1 MKNFITALVVS
12 FYLITTTF
20 TPAPIHAQAAPAP
33 AAEGAKVI
41 KPQETFWDIMKDAG
55 VAVWVCVVLSIVV
68 LGLIIESFMK
78 FRVPSLVPEQLY
90 NQIKAEMAY
99 GNYQN
104 AWQLAHASKTY
115 LGKLVA
121 AGLERIGRGKE
132 ATEFT
137 LEETSTQQAVILKT
151 NINYLSVIGVVA
163 PMIGLTGTVIGMI
176 EAFKTLS
183 ASGIADPAALSGAIG
198 RVLLATAAGLI
209 VAIPGFVFYY
219 VFKAMSQTAILIAN
233 SMIFRLFEDIPYD
246 QIYGLTIGER
256 AQASTQPDQVYS
268 QAAPTA

>member
-1 MKNFITALVVS
+1 MKN
-12 FYLITTTF
+12 LITTLIIAMFLNVASFVPLTL
-20 TPAPIHAQAAPAP
+20 HAQNAPAS
-33 AAEGAKVI
+33 AAEQAKEVRP
-41 KPQETFWDIMKDAG
+41 KETFWDIMKEAG
-55 VAVWVCVVLSIVV
+55 VAVWVCVVLSVVV
-68 LGLIIESFMK
+68 LAFVIESFMK

-90 NQIKAEMAY
+90 NQIKAEIAY

-104 AWQLAHASKTY
+104 AWQLARASKTY
-115 LGKLVA
+115 LGKLVSS
-121 AGLERIGRGKE
+121 GLERIGRGKE

-137 LEETSTQQAVILKT
+137 LEETSAQQAVILKT

-209 VAIPGFVFYY
+209 VAIPGFVFFY
-219 VFKAMSQTAILIAN
+219 VFKSISQTAILIAN
-233 SMIFRLFEDIPYD
+233 SMIFRLFEDVPYD
-246 QIYGLTIGER
+246 QIYGLVVGER
-256 AQASTQPDQVYS
+256 VEAPQPAQPAETTYS
-268 QAAPTA
+268 

>member
-1 MKNFITALVVS
+1 MKNIITPILAAI
-12 FYLITTTF
+12 LITI
-20 TPAPIHAQAAPAP
+20 TPFAPVASLNAQNAPAP
-33 AAEGAKVI
+33 AAEQAKEI
-41 KPQETFWDIMKDAG
+41 KPKETFWDIMKDAG
-55 VAVWVCVVLSIVV
+55 VAVWVCVVLSVVV
-68 LGLIIESFMK
+68 LGLVIESFMK
-78 FRVPSLVPEQLY
+78 FRVSSLVPEQLY

-104 AWQLAHASKTY
+104 AWQLARASKTY
-115 LGKLVA
+115 LGKLVSS
-121 AGLERIGRGKE
+121 GLERIGRGKE
-132 ATEFT
+132 STEFT
-137 LEETSTQQAVILKT
+137 LEETSSQQAVILKT

-219 VFKAMSQTAILIAN
+219 VFKSMSQTAILISN

-246 QIYGLTIGER
+246 QIYGLVIGER
-256 AQASTQPDQVYS
+256 VETPQSTESAYSQASTG
-268 QAAPTA
+268 

>member
-1 MKNFITALVVS
+1 LLQTAV
-12 FYLITTTF
+12 LISTSSLHAQTP
-20 TPAPIHAQAAPAP
+20 PAPPAEQAKEIRP
-33 AAEGAKVI
+33 K
-41 KPQETFWDIMKDAG
+41 ETFWDIMKDAG

-68 LGLIIESFMK
+68 LAFVIESFMK
-78 FRVPSLVPEQLY
+78 FRVPSLVPEKLY

-104 AWQLAHASKTY
+104 AWQLAHDSKTY
-115 LGKLVA
+115 LGKLVS

-137 LEETSTQQAVILKT
+137 LEEVSAQQAVVLKT

-219 VFKAMSQTAILIAN
+219 VFKAMSQTAILISN
-233 SMIFRLFEDIPYD
+233 SMIFRLFEDVPYD
-246 QIYGLTIGER
+246 QIYGLVIGER
-256 AQASTQPDQVYS
+256 VAAPQSGETTYSEASTAS
-268 QAAPTA
+268 

>member
-1 MKNFITALVVS
+1 MKTLTSSILAAIVL
-12 FYLITTTF
+12 TF
-20 TPAPIHAQAAPAP
+20 TASAPLTSLHAQNAPTPP
-33 AAEGAKVI
+33 AEQAKVV

-55 VAVWVCVVLSIVV
+55 VAVWICVVLSIVV
-68 LGLIIESFMK
+68 LGFIIESFMK
-78 FRVPSLVPEQLY
+78 FRVSSLVPEQLY
-90 NQIKAEMAY
+90 NQIKAEIAY

-115 LGKLVA
+115 LGRLVS

-132 ATEFT
+132 STEFT
-137 LEETSTQQAVILKT
+137 LEETSAQQAVILKT

-219 VFKAMSQTAILIAN
+219 VFKSMSQTAILIAN
-233 SMIFRLFEDIPYD
+233 SLIFRLFEDVPYD
-246 QIYGLTIGER
+246 QIYGLVIGER
-256 AQASTQPDQVYS
+256 VQTQPATEASYS
-268 QAAPTA
+268 QAPTS